1 MLDEL
6 KEFNNI
12 PKNPP
17 KIKIYTTYLINTKKN
32 SSQRSFQD
40 DLRRLSSTKKVTIME
55 KISQRRKKEEEQKK
69 KEYLNNLNKNK
80 KMNLR
85 QFLNRMENYEQKRKY
100 NLELKKY
107 EKLKKETS
115 FLREKPKINA
125 ASLKF
130 FENLPKEPLYKR
142 TEEILDTKKKM
153 IENLTIYYTLPKEI
167 QNQKNIKRN
176 RYKKKYYSA
185 ENTKNDFE
193 EYENTIKSSSVDN
206 YNLRNK
212 KHKKREKMTK
222 QKSDEFY
229 NKQKEWFKNKKA
241 KEQYFEKLNQ
251 KQNQTFSNITFHPY
265 INQVSLEILDEKN
278 RMNTNNDEF
287 YKYNVAS
294 NKSQYVDEYLN
305 NRRTIYDK
313 LYEDSFKKYYN
324 NYNNQDYLYN
334 SMNNEDINNYNYN
347 YNLYQMKKRNKF
359 KSVSAKYLDIY
370 KNKKINKEIPY
381 NNQRDLNNKIQLKK
395 NSLKINKSLDD
406 INIIKYSNDNS
417 NTSRNIKKLKQKKN
431 NLIPSEGEKYKKN
444 EENDNYQW
452 KNSLL
457 SLKPFPGK
465 TNDNTYHINVRQKG
479 AWDDNL
485 INLITFDKNANTRA
499 IINSIMS
506 N

>member
-12 PKNPP
+12 PKIPP
-17 KIKIYTTYLINTKKN
+17 KIKIYSTYLTNTKKN
-32 SSQRSFQD
+32 SSTRSFKD
-40 DLRRLSSTKKVTIME
+40 DLRRLSNSKKITIME
-55 KISQRRKKEEEQKK
+55 KITQRKKKEEEQKK

-85 QFLNRMENYEQKRKY
+85 QFLSRMQNYEQKRKY

-125 ASLKF
+125 TSLKF

-142 TEEILDTKKKM
+142 TEEVLDGQKKR

-167 QNQKNIKRN
+167 QNQKNIMRN

-185 ENTKNDFE
+185 ENTKNDFDDH
-193 EYENTIKSSSVDN
+193 ENTLKTSSMDN
-206 YNLRNK
+206 YTLRNK

-229 NKQKEWFKNKKA
+229 NKQEAWFKNKKA

-251 KQNQTFSNITFHPY
+251 KQNQTFSDITFHPY
-265 INQVSLEILDEKN
+265 INQVTLELLDLKN

-287 YKYNVAS
+287 YKYNITN
-294 NKSQYVDEYLN
+294 NKSQYGDVYLN
-305 NRRTIYDK
+305 NGRTIHDK

-324 NYNNQDYLYN
+324 NNQNYLLN
-334 SMNNEDINNYNYN
+334 SNNNEDINNYNYN
-347 YNLYQMKKRNKF
+347 YNYYQAKKRNKF

-370 KNKKINKEIPY
+370 KNRKINKDITIY
-381 NNQRDLNNKIQLKK
+381 NNRRDLANKNQLKK
-395 NSLKINKSLDD
+395 NSLKVNKSLDD
-406 INIIKYSNDNS
+406 INYIRNSNDNS

-431 NLIPSEGEKYKKN
+431 NVIQSEGEKYKKN

-457 SLKPFPGK
+457 SLKPLPGK

>member
-17 KIKIYTTYLINTKKN
+17 KIKIYSTYLINTKKN

-100 NLELKKY
+100 NLEIKKY

-185 ENTKNDFE
+185 ENTKNDFD
-193 EYENTIKSSSVDN
+193 EYENTIKSSSMDN

-229 NKQKEWFKNKKA
+229 NKQEEWFKNKKA

-278 RMNTNNDEF
+278 RMNTNNEEF

-294 NKSQYVDEYLN
+294 NKSQYGDGYLN

-347 YNLYQMKKRNKF
+347 YNL
-359 KSVSAKYLDIY
+359 
-370 KNKKINKEIPY
+370 
-381 NNQRDLNNKIQLKK
+381 
-395 NSLKINKSLDD
+395 
-406 INIIKYSNDNS
+406 
-417 NTSRNIKKLKQKKN
+417 
-431 NLIPSEGEKYKKN
+431 
-444 EENDNYQW
+444 
-452 KNSLL
+452 
-457 SLKPFPGK
+457 
-465 TNDNTYHINVRQKG
+465 
-479 AWDDNL
+479 
-485 INLITFDKNANTRA
+485 
-499 IINSIMS
+499 
-506 N
+506 